1 MGLFQKYFVD
11 VRHGTKITYSESD
24 LRKLDRNYER
34 EVLPQETKRVRSPL
48 RKMPQKAYLTQIR
61 DYAFER
67 ILDNHMYTFQHI
79 LVVPNPYDLVKQS
92 ALLLF
97 NSSKET
103 KIRYRVLG
111 DTPDVDF
118 TGETGYTTR
127 HRVPVV
133 GLYLKRSNKV
143 ELEMLDLEGNVVK
156 RRMLRIY
163 VSDKP
168 KRLEGIKMEKI
179 GKNLPYFPYIMINSV
194 SGHPFA
200 VDPNGDIRYSIQ
212 LWTTTAGMIPLAN
225 GHFLYEDREA
235 NRMGKNGR
243 IISCQYHEM
252 DYLGRV
258 YRTFLMDYPVVRAV
272 AQNGKSLYL
281 VASLY
286 ANEKKRQ
293 LLELDLE
300 SGRVKEISKVPRLP
314 KDTPFGYI
322 DLKSRR
328 KAFGKAVESAD
339 GKVTLSCNDL
349 KEKAKLDGGV
359 TADIRKGM
367 RTELVETEKET
378 GEVLGKWYLNRP
390 VTKVWLFEPDILS
403 FCRPVEVTPEVVFGE
418 VAPPAEFGGSLPNM
432 AEEPL
437 GRANFGNVF
446 LCGELLIGY
455 ILPGCVSRIYL
466 VGKKHS
472 YVQDYQG
479 MKTIYKRK
487 FPLAIS
493 LKGLASDE
501 YHVFVESQDVV
512 HQLKH
517 EIRVTDKER

>member
-24 LRKLDRNYER
+24 LRKLDRTYER
-34 EVLPQETKRVRSPL
+34 EVLPKEPKRIRSPL
-48 RKMPQKAYLTQIR
+48 RKIPQQAYLTQVR

-79 LVVPNPYDLVKQS
+79 LVVPNPYDVVKQS

-97 NSSKET
+97 NSSKQA

-111 DTPDVDF
+111 DTPEVDF
-118 TGETGYTTR
+118 VAETEYTTR
-127 HRVPVV
+127 HRVPVI

-143 ELEMLDLEGNVVK
+143 ELEMIDLEGNVVK

-163 VSDKP
+163 VSERP
-168 KRLEGIKMEKI
+168 KRLEGIKMEKA

-200 VDPNGDIRYSIQ
+200 VDRNGDIRYSIQ
-212 LWTTTAGMIPLAN
+212 LWTTIVGMIPLAN
-225 GHFLYEDREA
+225 GHFLYEDRTA
-235 NRMGKNGR
+235 NRMEKNGK

-272 AQNGKSLYL
+272 AQNGSSLYL
-281 VASLY
+281 VASRF
-286 ANEKKRQ
+286 ANEKKRK

-300 SGRVKEISKVPRLP
+300 DGRVTEISKVPRLP

-328 KAFGKAVESAD
+328 KALGKAVYSAD
-339 GKVTLSCNDL
+339 KKVMLSCNDL
-349 KEKAKLDGGV
+349 KGTMKAEGV
-359 TADIRKGM
+359 REDIRHGM
-367 RTELVETEKET
+367 KTELIETDKET
-378 GEVLGKWYLNRP
+378 GEILVKRYFNRS

-403 FCRPVEVTPEVVFGE
+403 FCKPVKITSEVVFGE
-418 VAPPAEFGGSLPNM
+418 LAPPEEFTGNLPEL
-432 AEEPL
+432 AEEKL
-437 GRANFGNVF
+437 GRAYFGNVF
-446 LCGELLIGY
+446 LCGELFIGY
-455 ILPGCVSRIYL
+455 FLPGCIPRIYL

-472 YVQDYQG
+472 YVQDYEG
-479 MKTIYKRK
+479 MKAVSRRK
-487 FPLAIS
+487 FPFAIS
-493 LKGLASDE
+493 LKELAPDE
-501 YHVFVESQDVV
+501 YHIFVESQNVV
-512 HQLKH
+512 HRLKH
-517 EIRVTDKER
+517 EIRIVEKEL